1 MRPAE
6 GLVVCKHVRIIGL
19 AAALI
24 AVSLTVVIRTLASAA
39 GGNMAFSISSS
50 DFQNGGDIPKK
61 FTCDGADGSPELSWS
76 ELPAGTQTLAL
87 IADDPDAPGGTFTHW
102 VLFNLPAAVSNLGA
116 NVSKVDELPNGARQ
130 GRNGFRK
137 IGYGGP
143 CPPPGKPHRYFFKL
157 YALDQKLDL
166 RAGASK
172 EELEK
177 AMAGH
182 TLAKAEIVGKYGR

>member
-1 MRPAE
+1 MH
-6 GLVVCKHVRIIGL
+6 KHVLLIGV
-19 AAALI
+19 AVALT
-24 AVSLTVVIRTLASAA
+24 ALGLQVVPGTLVAA
-39 GGNMAFSISSS
+39 GGNMTFSISSS
-50 DFQNGGDIPKK
+50 DFPNGGDIPKK
-61 FTCDGADGSPELSWS
+61 FTCDGADGSPELSWT
-76 ELPAGTQTLAL
+76 EPPAGTQSLAL

-102 VLFNLPAAVSNLGA
+102 VLYNLPASVRNLAA

-157 YALDQKLDL
+157 FALDQKLDL
-166 RAGASK
+166 KPGSGK
-172 EELEK
+172 EEVENALQ
-177 AMAGH
+177 GN

>member
-1 MRPAE
+1 
-6 GLVVCKHVRIIGL
+6 VSKYVRVIGL

-50 DFQNGGDIPKK
+50 DFQSGGEIPRK
-61 FTCDGADGSPELSWS
+61 FTCDGADASPELSWS
-76 ELPAGTQTLAL
+76 EPPAGAQTLAL

-102 VLFNLPAAVSNLGA
+102 VLFNLPAAVNNLAA

-143 CPPPGKPHRYFFKL
+143 CPPPGKAHRYFFKL

-166 RAGASK
+166 KPGAGK

-177 AMAGH
+177 AIEGH
-182 TLAKAEIVGKYGR
+182 TLARAEIVGQYGR